1 MGIQMLKVHWRAARW
16 PMLPVLVAAFGLPLM
31 AGSAAWGATYSVD
44 SLSANG
50 AFAVTESAAVFGL
63 SFPIV
68 AAIAGAVLGLSAWSW
83 DHRQDHVYALS
94 LPIPRWKYSAI
105 KFGGG
110 TILVGVT
117 TAVFAVGATVS
128 AALANLPSGLHAYPG
143 ALSIHFLI
151 ATQTAFA
158 LLFAL
163 ASGTI
168 RTATIV
174 LGCVIGLAVFGVP
187 LLEFLGN
194 FWSPLGEFDLSHFAY
209 SMLVE
214 NDGPLSV
221 FAGNWML
228 FDV

>member
-1 MGIQMLKVHWRAARW
+1 MGIQMLKLHWRAARW

-31 AGSAAWGATYSVD
+31 AGWAAWGATYTTDALQSTSAWSVTD
-44 SLSANG
+44 G
-50 AFAVTESAAVFGL
+50 AATFGLGFPVVAAV
-63 SFPIV
+63 
-68 AAIAGAVLGLSAWSW
+68 AGAVLALSAWSW

-94 LPIPRWKYSAI
+94 LPIARWKYAAI

-110 TILVGVT
+110 TILVAAT
-117 TAVFAVGATVS
+117 TCVFALGAGLS
-128 AALANLPSGLHAYPG
+128 ASLAQLPAGLQAYPG
-143 ALSIHFLI
+143 TLSIHFLV

-158 LLFAL
+158 LMFAL

-174 LGCVIGLAVFGVP
+174 LGGILAVALFGAPVLD
-187 LLEFLGN
+187 LLGGL
-194 FWSPLGEFDLSHFAY
+194 WAPIGEFDLGRFAY
-209 SMLVE
+209 TVLVE
-214 NDGPLSV
+214 NDGPLSI